1 MKIKFTLHIRN
12 FTTKYNE
19 YAALHNEAKITVE
32 TVYRMLEK
40 VFNDD
45 LYTAI
50 ESTTATMTGDELER
64 FTDLFLDSGWKEIV
78 LNETTWITIL
88 Q

>member
-19 YAALHNEAKITVE
+19 YAALHNEEGITVG
-32 TVYRMLEK
+32 TVYKMLEK

-45 LYTAI
+45 LYTVT
-50 ESTTATMTGDELER
+50 ESTTATMTVEELER
-64 FTDLFLDSGWKEIV
+64 FADLFLYDGWKEVV

>member
-1 MKIKFTLHIRN
+1 MKMRFTLHIRN

-19 YAALHNEAKITVE
+19 YAALHNEEEITAG

-45 LYTAI
+45 LYTVI
-50 ESTTATMTGDELER
+50 ESTTATMTGEELER
-64 FTDLFLDSGWKEIV
+64 FADLFLDDGWKEVV

>member
-1 MKIKFTLHIRN
+1 MKMRFTLHIRN
-12 FTTKYNE
+12 FVTKYND
-19 YAALHNEAKITVE
+19 YAALHGEKEITVG
-32 TVYRMLEK
+32 TVYKMLEE

-45 LYTAI
+45 LYTVI
-50 ESTTATMTGDELER
+50 ESTTATMTGEELER
-64 FTDLFLDSGWKEIV
+64 FAALFLDDGWKEVV

>member
-1 MKIKFTLHIRN
+1 MKMRFTLHIRN

-19 YAALHNEAKITVE
+19 YAALHNEEEIKVE
-32 TVYRMLEK
+32 TVYKMLES
-40 VFNDD
+40 VFGDD

-50 ESTTATMTGDELER
+50 ESTTATMTGEELER
-64 FTDLFLDSGWKEIV
+64 FAALFLDDGWKEVV
-78 LNETTWITIL
+78 LNEATWITIL

>member
-1 MKIKFTLHIRN
+1 MKMKFTLHIRN

-19 YAALHNEAKITVE
+19 YAAPHNEEDITVG
-32 TVYRMLEK
+32 TVYKMLEK

-50 ESTTATMTGDELER
+50 ESTTASMTGEELER
-64 FTDLFLDSGWKEIV
+64 FAGLFLDDGWKEVV

-88 Q
+88 N

>member
-1 MKIKFTLHIRN
+1 MKIRFILHIRN

-19 YAALHNEAKITVE
+19 YAALHNEGEITVG
-32 TVYRMLEK
+32 TVYKMLEK
-40 VFNDD
+40 VFDDD
-45 LYTAI
+45 LYTVI
-50 ESTTATMTGDELER
+50 ESTTATMTGEELER
-64 FTDLFLDSGWKEIV
+64 FAALFLDDGWKEVV

>member
-1 MKIKFTLHIRN
+1 MKMRFTLHIRN
-12 FTTKYNE
+12 FVAKYND
-19 YAALHNEAKITVE
+19 YAALHGEKEITVG
-32 TVYRMLEK
+32 TVYKMLEE

-45 LYTAI
+45 LYTVI
-50 ESTTATMTGDELER
+50 ESTTATMTGEELER
-64 FTDLFLDSGWKEIV
+64 FAALFLDDGWKEVV